1 MTIPTDIVFIG
12 EPVNAHS
19 QIIVHTTGNPRED
32 LQTLLER
39 VQAGDMPG
47 SRELLAILE
56 EVLSLMDR
64 RNQ

>member
-1 MTIPTDIVFIG
+1 MTNPSDIVFVG
-12 EPVNAHS
+12 EHVNAHS
-19 QIIVHTTGNPRED
+19 QIIIHTTGNPRED
-32 LQTLLER
+32 LQALLER

-47 SRELLAILE
+47 SYELRAILE

>member
-1 MTIPTDIVFIG
+1 MIIPTDIVFIG

-39 VQAGDMPG
+39 VQAGDMPE

>member
-1 MTIPTDIVFIG
+1 MIIPTDIVFIG

-39 VQAGDMPG
+39 VQAGDMLG

>member
-1 MTIPTDIVFIG
+1 MIIPTDIVFIG

-47 SRELLAILE
+47 
-56 EVLSLMDR
+56 
-64 RNQ
+64 

>member
-47 SRELLAILE
+47 SCELRAILE

>member
-1 MTIPTDIVFIG
+1 MIIPTDIVFTG
-12 EPVNAHS
+12 EPVTTHS

-39 VQAGDMPG
+39 IQAGDMPG
-47 SRELLAILE
+47 THELRAILE
-56 EVLSLMDR
+56 EVLSLMDH